1 MDLLAQTVCNH
12 TIGNPLVQYTSSKC
26 PRCFGTN
33 MYGGLSF
40 TSGGKL
46 STVVASSQLSQQI
59 KKILTEKMRP
69 SGYGFNISLLS
80 GVIDASKL
88 GAIQAEVSR
97 CLFYLQKLQT
107 QEVQAGHIYAG
118 TEQISSIGT
127 VSVIQ
132 SPIQPSFVQ
141 VFATVITVSGASM
154 SVQTALQR

>member
-1 MDLLAQTVCNH
+1 MDLNSQTICNH
-12 TIGNPLVQYTSSKC
+12 IVGNPEIQYTSSGC

-33 MYGGLSF
+33 VYGGISF

-69 SGYGFNISLLS
+69 SGYGFNTSLLS
-80 GVIDASKL
+80 GVIDTSKI
-88 GAIQAEVSR
+88 GAIQAEVYR
-97 CLFYLQKLQT
+97 CLLYLQKIQA

-118 TEQISSIGT
+118 TEQIGSVGT

-132 SPIQPSFVQ
+132 SPTQPTAVQ
-141 VFATVITVSGASM
+141 VFATVISVSGASVA
-154 SVQTALQR
+154 VQTPLQR